1 MDHLPA
7 IEPRATERRFAQAIE
22 RHGLRGFVLAV
33 TGVSVVLSLL
43 FAMPAMLVTGSR
55 LADLVIAGVVAA
67 RAAHD
72 ASRGAGTRP
81 TPTSGRDP
89 KPAVPA
95 PCTGVGSSAFEEGTH
110 MDDATDPVGHARGA
124 AAFRQHL
131 RGALTAAM
139 KARDQVRVSALR
151 AGIAAIDDAESV
163 DTTHEPASVRHAG
176 GIAGASAGL
185 GATEAAR
192 RELSADQVA
201 VVVRTQVDERLAA
214 AEEYERAGAP
224 EQAARLRQEA
234 EVLAAF
240 LTG

>member
-1 MDHLPA
+1 
-7 IEPRATERRFAQAIE
+7 
-22 RHGLRGFVLAV
+22 
-33 TGVSVVLSLL
+33 
-43 FAMPAMLVTGSR
+43 
-55 LADLVIAGVVAA
+55 
-67 RAAHD
+67 
-72 ASRGAGTRP
+72 
-81 TPTSGRDP
+81 
-89 KPAVPA
+89 
-95 PCTGVGSSAFEEGTH
+95 
-110 MDDATDPVGHARGA
+110 MDDATDPVGLARGA

-131 RGALTAAM
+131 RGALTVAM

-151 AGIAAIDDAESV
+151 AGIAAIDNAESV
-163 DTTHEPASVRHAG
+163 DTADGPASVRQAG

-214 AEEYERAGAP
+214 ADEYERAGAS
-224 EQAARLRQEA
+224 EQAARLRREA

>member
-1 MDHLPA
+1 
-7 IEPRATERRFAQAIE
+7 
-22 RHGLRGFVLAV
+22 
-33 TGVSVVLSLL
+33 
-43 FAMPAMLVTGSR
+43 
-55 LADLVIAGVVAA
+55 
-67 RAAHD
+67 
-72 ASRGAGTRP
+72 
-81 TPTSGRDP
+81 
-89 KPAVPA
+89 
-95 PCTGVGSSAFEEGTH
+95 

-124 AAFRQHL
+124 AAFRLHL

-139 KARDQVRVSALR
+139 TARDQVRVAALR
-151 AGIAAIDDAESV
+151 AGIAAIDNAEAV
-163 DTTHEPASVRHAG
+163 DTAHEPTSVRHAG

-192 RELSADQVA
+192 RELSSDQVA
-201 VVVRTQVDERLAA
+201 VVVQTQVDERLAA